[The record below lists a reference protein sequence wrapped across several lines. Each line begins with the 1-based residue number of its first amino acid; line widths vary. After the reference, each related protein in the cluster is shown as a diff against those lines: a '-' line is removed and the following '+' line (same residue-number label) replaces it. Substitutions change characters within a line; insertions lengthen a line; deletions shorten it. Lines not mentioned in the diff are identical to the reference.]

1 MLVLPWRGPG
11 VVGKLIERKIF
22 SLIAEAKG
30 VVWNIRDEVL
40 FKYAGKF
47 VKNVASLYGQIAWRG
62 ALLWYYK

>member
-1 MLVLPWRGPG
+1 MFCLGVGPG

-40 FKYAGKF
+40 FKYAGKL
-47 VKNVASLYGQIAWRG
+47 VKNVASL
-62 ALLWYYK
+62 